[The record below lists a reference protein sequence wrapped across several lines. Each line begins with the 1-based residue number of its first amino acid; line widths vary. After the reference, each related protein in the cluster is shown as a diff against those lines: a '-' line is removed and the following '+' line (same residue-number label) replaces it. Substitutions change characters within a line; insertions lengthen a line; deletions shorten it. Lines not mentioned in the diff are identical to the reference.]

1 MIETQTYSNIEIEDV
16 ELSHPAIFDW
26 VGVGEVMLGKHYA
39 PWGGQTSVSGDVF
52 NTLSVMAK
60 YGQSVALYTAIGHD
74 AATPVIKEAIQAANI
89 FEHLVFTHPKH
100 PNGYYETR
108 TGTTTY
114 QRKTSA
120 CRQLIRD
127 FALDTQALLET
138 TKGIYLSGIT
148 LAVCKDSLGYF
159 ENCFKTAQARGV
171 MTALD
176 VNYRAELWE
185 TPEHAWRAIERLL
198 PYTDV
203 FMPSLEDMSSLFGVT
218 SPNAVLEL
226 LKPYDLPMTVLTM
239 GREGARV
246 ESQQLVWEQAPK
258 KTYPDEWML
267 GAGDAFNGGFLAAWA
282 DGASIEVALNQGID
296 AAEKAFYLALM
307 NQRPDPLDNP
317 SQFFESDELAHA
329 V

>member
-1 MIETQTYSNIEIEDV
+1 MIETQLNTDEIA
-16 ELSHPAIFDW
+16 LSRHAMFDW
-26 VGVGEVMLGKHYA
+26 VGVGEVMLGTHYA
-39 PWGGQTSVSGDVF
+39 PWGGHTSISGDVF

-74 AATPVIKEAIQAANI
+74 AATPKIQEAIKSAHV

-108 TGTTTY
+108 SGVTTY

-127 FALDTQALLET
+127 FALDTDALLEM

-148 LAVCKDSLGYF
+148 LAVCKDSLAYF
-159 ENCFKTAQARGV
+159 ENCFKTAQERGV
-171 MTALD
+171 ITALD
-176 VNYRAELWE
+176 VNYRAELWQC
-185 TPEHAWRAIERLL
+185 PEDAWRTIALLL

-203 FMPSLEDMSSLFGVT
+203 FMPSLEDMTSLFGVT
-218 SPNAVLEL
+218 SPNAVIEL
-226 LKPYDLPMTVLTM
+226 LKPFELPMTVLTM

-246 ESQQLVWEQAPK
+246 DSKQLVWEAGPNK
-258 KTYPDEWML
+258 EYPDEWML
-267 GAGDAFNGGFLAAWA
+267 GAGDAFHGGFLAAWA
-282 DGASIEVALNQGID
+282 DGASIEAALNQGID

-307 NQRPDPLDNP
+307 NKSPNPLDNP
-317 SQFFESDELAHA
+317 SQFFESDELAQA